1 MTLRVLIVDD
11 EPSARE
17 WLRLQVAKDPDVTV
31 VGECE
36 DGFKAVVAVE
46 NLKPDLVFLD
56 VQMPGLDGFG
66 VLETLGP
73 ERIPAVVFVTA
84 YDAFAV
90 KAFDV
95 SAVDYILKPFG
106 EERVLAALRKVRSH
120 LAPRE
125 LSGLRENLS
134 AVLEKLRVARGYP
147 KWLLVKKD
155 KKSVFLK
162 IADIDWVESS
172 RNNVV
177 LHAGKEGYPYRET
190 TQTMEAL
197 LDPNR
202 FLRIHRSTIVNLERV
217 KELEPWFNG
226 DWIVTLR
233 DETRLTMSASY
244 RHRLDALKR
253 LQ

>member
-1 MTLRVLIVDD
+1 
-11 EPSARE
+11 
-17 WLRLQVAKDPDVTV
+17 
-31 VGECE
+31 
-36 DGFKAVVAVE
+36 
-46 NLKPDLVFLD
+46 
-56 VQMPGLDGFG
+56 MPGLDGFG

-190 TQTMEAL
+190 IADDGSAPRPEPLPQDPP
-197 LDPNR
+197 LDDREP
-202 FLRIHRSTIVNLERV
+202 SSV

-233 DETRLTMSASY
+233 DETCSR
-244 RHRLDALKR
+244 
-253 LQ
+253 